1 MMTNKK
7 ILKIIIV
14 ISIYVALCFFLQGI
28 SFGPLQLRISELLC
42 LLTIENP
49 IYIIAVSVGCFIS
62 NLLFSTLG
70 SIDAIVGT
78 LATLLGCSLGYLL
91 RKIKIKGFPIVS
103 ALIISLVNAVVI
115 SLETSY
121 VLNNNEILLISF
133 IEILISEIIILVII
147 GFPIYNRLIK
157 IDKGE

>member
-7 ILKIIIV
+7 ILRIIIV

-28 SFGPLQLRISELLC
+28 SFGPLQLRLSELLC
-42 LLTIENP
+42 LLAIENP
-49 IYIIAVSVGCFIS
+49 IYIVAVSIGCFIS

-78 LATLLGCSLGYLL
+78 LATVVGCSLAFLL
-91 RKIKIKGFPIVS
+91 RKIKFKEFPFVS
-103 ALIISLVNAVVI
+103 ALTIAIVNAI
-115 SLETSY
+115 IIAIETSY
-121 VLNNNEILLISF
+121 VLNNNEILIYSF
-133 IEILISEIIILVII
+133 LEILVSEIIILVII
-147 GFPIYNRLIK
+147 GYPIYNRLIK